1 VALAEKV
8 ASLTFQPEEKPAMLA
23 LSNGDAVMGQPF
35 RIVFI
40 LYPRLTQLDF
50 TGPYE
55 VLARMPGAEVLVAS
69 KDGGALVSE
78 MGLTFANLRA
88 LADIGSCDMIMIP
101 GGPGQTEAM
110 QDPAFM
116 AEVKRLGEG
125 AQYVTSVCTGS
136 LILAAAGLLTG
147 KRAGSHWAYRE
158 LLTMFGAIPDD
169 ARVVRDGN
177 AITGGGVTAG
187 IDIALSIVHDLAGED
202 AAKMITLALE
212 YAPAPPFNCG
222 RPELAEEKTVAAVRQ
237 LFAGFSAQRREAI
250 EQITGR
256 A

>member
-1 VALAEKV
+1 MA
-8 ASLTFQPEEKPAMLA
+8 
-23 LSNGDAVMGQPF
+23 DPF

-55 VLARMPGAEVLVAS
+55 VLGRMPGAEILIAS
-69 KDGGALVSE
+69 KDGGTLVTE
-78 MGLTFANLRA
+78 MGLTFADLRA
-88 LADIGSCDMIMIP
+88 LADIESCDMIMVP

-110 QDPAFM
+110 LDPDFM
-116 AEVKRLGEG
+116 AEVRRLGTS
-125 AQYVTSVCTGS
+125 ARYVTSVCTGS
-136 LILAAAGLLTG
+136 LILAAAGLLKG

-158 LLTMFGAIPDD
+158 LLSAFGAIPDD

-187 IDIALSIVHDLAGED
+187 IDIALSIVADLKGEEN
-202 AAKMITLALE
+202 AKMIQLMIE
-212 YAPAPPFNCG
+212 YAPAPPFNSG
-222 RPELAEEKTVAAVRQ
+222 RPETASPETVAAVKQR
-237 LFAGFSAQRREAI
+237 FAAFAEARRKAI
-250 EQITGR
+250 EQVAGQ

>member
-1 VALAEKV
+1 MADK
-8 ASLTFQPEEKPAMLA
+8 
-23 LSNGDAVMGQPF
+23 F

-55 VLARMPGAEVLVAS
+55 VLARMPNADVIIAS
-69 KDGGALVSE
+69 KDGGELKTE

-88 LADIGSCDMIMIP
+88 LADVERADMIMIP

-110 QDPAFM
+110 QDQAFM
-116 AEVKRLGEG
+116 AEVKRLGES
-125 AQYVTSVCTGS
+125 AKYVTSVCTGS
-136 LILAAAGLLTG
+136 LILAAAGLLNG

-158 LLTMFGAIPDD
+158 LLAMFGAIPDD

-187 IDIALSIVHDLAGED
+187 IDIALTIVADLAGEKV
-202 AAKMITLALE
+202 AKMIQLAIE

-222 RPELAEEKTVAAVRQ
+222 RPETADAETIAAVKH
-237 LFAGFSAQRREAI
+237 LFSGFAAERREAI
-250 EQITGR
+250 AQLTG
-256 A
+256 AD